1 MSRYWYCHRVWVD
14 NSDQVYDC
22 VTGPIEIVVPIS
34 ERLPVPSDNSDPV
47 IKPCSRFHGNCFPN
61 FCRFTG
67 SEQTTQSR
75 LQNSVPGSTEIAFPI
90 SVHLLIPSRQLGSSY
105 RNHVPGSTEIVFPI
119 PVNLPDLRRKL
130 GPGYGTMFPVPRKLL
145 SQFLYIYWFQVG
157 SSDPVI
163 ETVYPVLR
171 KLFSQFL

>member
-105 RNHVPGSTEIVFPI
+105 RNRVSGSTEIVFPI
-119 PVNLPDLRRKL
+119 LVIKKDLKTHRNCLFNFCTFYQIRADKSDPVMR
-130 GPGYGTMFPVPRKLL
+130 TVFPVSKKLFYR
-145 SQFLYIYWFQVG
+145 FLYIFTG
-157 SSDPVI
+157 S
-163 ETVYPVLR
+163 E
-171 KLFSQFL
+171 